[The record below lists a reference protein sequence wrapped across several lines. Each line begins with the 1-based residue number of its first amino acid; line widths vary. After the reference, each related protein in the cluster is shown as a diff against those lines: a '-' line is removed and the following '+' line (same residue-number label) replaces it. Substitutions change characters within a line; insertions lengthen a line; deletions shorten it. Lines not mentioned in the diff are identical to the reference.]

1 MGKSL
6 KNMLLYGI
14 LLTAG
19 VTLGMQLSEPAPA
32 NQQNSGA
39 LGSQVD
45 GTWTQ
50 QINDSAGNPIK
61 EVYTFITPE
70 GKTGYFMVPEPAE
83 ASEAGAGG
91 ALEQLPVSPGDEMS
105 GLQTPSDLLLPDPQ
119 APVVDRFADK
129 TASLLQQLSRRSI
142 NWFASWFDSG
152 EE

>member
-1 MGKSL
+1 MGRSL
-6 KNMLLYGI
+6 KKMLLYGI

-19 VTLGMQLSEPAPA
+19 ITLGMQLSEPAPA

-39 LGSQVD
+39 PGSPAN

-50 QINDSAGNPIK
+50 PINESSGTPIK

-70 GKTGYFMVPEPAE
+70 GKTGYFMVPEQAE
-83 ASEAGAGG
+83 SSEAGAGG
-91 ALEQLPVSPGDEMS
+91 ALEQLPASPEDDMN

-119 APVVDRFADK
+119 APVVDRLADK